1 MVPFTVAMSQKI
13 ELIMVWQLIPVPS
26 HGVLR
31 TVPNKDTRIKIEIA
45 ENSFMLV
52 EYSIHILFVFI
63 RILK

>member
-1 MVPFTVAMSQKI
+1 MVPLSVAMSQKI

-52 EYSIHILFVFI
+52 EYTYSVCIYI
-63 RILK
+63 RLNDV